1 MQYKTFHI
9 RWEKVSWEK
18 IEIKNVTI
26 DVIIDP
32 LDKCGNEKEVSQGTK
47 RNPDVLSYTCT
58 KDPTE
63 KIQVFGELICWTW
76 LTCGRTGLTPA
87 EIHVTAFSL
96 FTWPKQP

>member
-1 MQYKTFHI
+1 MLRKSKL
-9 RWEKVSWEK
+9 RK

-47 RNPDVLSYTCT
+47 RNPDVLSCTCT

-63 KIQVFGELICWTW
+63 KNSSVWWTN
-76 LTCGRTGLTPA
+76 LLN
-87 EIHVTAFSL
+87 VTYL
-96 FTWPKQP
+96 R

>member
-1 MQYKTFHI
+1 MDYDAIQNISYTLRKSKL
-9 RWEKVSWEK
+9 RK

-47 RNPDVLSYTCT
+47 RNPDVLSCTCT

-63 KIQVFGELICWTW
+63 KNSSVW
-76 LTCGRTGLTPA
+76 
-87 EIHVTAFSL
+87 
-96 FTWPKQP
+96 